1 MSHLVFDPLVR
12 WSSDFRL
19 QPRLARQWRQI
30 DARTLRFYLRDG
42 VVFHSGRALSSEDVR
57 WTLQRLQ
64 TSPDFKALFAPV
76 ERVEIVDRL
85 TFDVVTREPY
95 PLLLNVMTYVF
106 PMDRQFY
113 SGTDSQGRPKDALI
127 KHGDS
132 FAATHASGTGPFR
145 VTYREQGVRMEFSRF
160 ERYWDPDTGNVEK
173 IVLTPIKK
181 GPTRVAALLSGDVD
195 FIAPVPPNDFPRLQ
209 RSAAVRLIT
218 MPGTR
223 IILLQ
228 LNQQRRPEFQD
239 VRVRQAIVHAVNN
252 RAIVA
257 KIMKGFGVAA
267 GQLSP
272 AGYPGHVPELVP
284 RYDLGKA
291 QRLMAEAGYSQG
303 FTVTMMAP
311 NNRYVNDEKIAQAVA
326 AMLARIGIKV
336 HLKTLPKAQYWPAF
350 DRRAADMMMI
360 GWHADTEDSANFSE
374 FLVACPDP
382 DTGWGQYNSGGYC
395 NRQIDDLLRQAAS
408 QTEPAQRARLL
419 QEIEKILYRDAAFV
433 PLHWQNLAWAAKRSL
448 AVEGVVN
455 VMNFPYLGDLTM

>member
-42 VVFHSGRALSSEDVR
+42 VVFHSGRALSSADVR

-85 TFDVVTREPY
+85 TFDVITRAPY

-106 PMDRQFY
+106 PMDRRFY
-113 SGTDSQGRPKDALI
+113 SGTDSQGRPKDVLI

-209 RSAAVRLIT
+209 RSASVKLIT

-228 LNQQRRPEFQD
+228 LNQQRRPEFRD

-291 QRLMAEAGYSQG
+291 RRLMAEAGYSQG

-336 HLKTLPKAQYWPAF
+336 HLKTLPKAQYWPEF

-395 NRQIDDLLRQAAS
+395 NRRVDDLLRQAAG